1 MKAGKIFLWLQ
12 IVCMYALHALIWTLV
27 KPVVEVE
34 NSKALE
40 IAFFVLSAL
49 VALLVI
55 INVFCA
61 FLSVFKDH
69 KNPTKNVLAIK
80 IAAIPWYVANFYFW
94 VGLAA
99 GFLNPFLMMGLPIVI
114 ALGVI
119 LTYFVMLSTSL
130 YSIAYLIRG
139 LKKQMFPAR
148 PAFIPAAIFHFIF
161 CLDVA
166 GALWLYLLLRKEK

>member
-49 VALLVI
+49 VAFFVI
-55 INVFCA
+55 VNGICA
-61 FLSVFKDH
+61 LLSVFKDH
-69 KNPTKNVLAIK
+69 ENPTKTVLAIK
-80 IAAIPWYVANFYFW
+80 LAAIPWYVANFYFW
-94 VGLAA
+94 IGLAA
-99 GFLNPFLMMGLPIVI
+99 GFLNPFLLIGLPIVI
-114 ALGVI
+114 ALGVV

-139 LKKQMFPAR
+139 LKKKMFSAR
-148 PAFIPAAIFHFIF
+148 PAFAPAAVFHFIF

-166 GALWLYLLLRKEK
+166 GALWL